1 MSGIATGAG
10 VGVIRGL
17 SAGPLVACNWAI
29 GSFMLVGVG
38 TWNIC
43 QYKLREER
51 RKVERIIEALPKPTL
66 KKKDD
71 GPKETASGTDKP

>member
-1 MSGIATGAG
+1 M
-10 VGVIRGL
+10 GL
-17 SAGPLVACNWAI
+17 LSR
-29 GSFMLVGVG
+29 
-38 TWNIC
+38 NIC

-71 GPKETASGTDKP
+71 GPKETASETDKP